1 MATTTTGA
9 FVESTKAQRKDL
21 GQKGYVVGLSAE
33 SAVVANA
40 TDNIVS
46 RVIGD
51 TATAADLTLARNNG
65 LCGNKVIV
73 GWQTTTAFANV
84 VATCILQGSYDGT
97 NWITLATVAS
107 DTTPDVTGT
116 YQTLVDLTSVKV
128 PFIRLNF
135 NPTGQA
141 INTTGQLYFFY
152 SIPIE

>member
-9 FVESTKAQRKDL
+9 FTEVTKGERDDL
-21 GQKGYVVGLSAE
+21 GQKGYVVGTSAL
-33 SAVVANA
+33 SAVVANS

-46 RVIGD
+46 RVFGD
-51 TATAADLTLARNNG
+51 TATTADLTLARNDG

-73 GWQTTTAFANV
+73 GWITSVAFDNV

-128 PFIRLNF
+128 PYLRLNF

-141 INTTGQLYFFY
+141 INTSGKLYFFY
-152 SIPIE
+152 SLPIE